1 MGRVVIV
8 AYRPKPGQDAQ
19 LLELVKAHHPTLR
32 GEGLVTDRPALAL
45 RAKDGTLVEVFEWA
59 SEEAIAGAHT
69 NAVVTAM
76 WAKFNEACEYVT
88 LGSLAEAQDLFAEF
102 EPVAL

>member
-19 LLELVKAHHPTLR
+19 LLDLVKAHYPTLR

-45 RAKDGTLVEVFEWA
+45 RAMDGTLVELFEWA

-69 NAVVTAM
+69 NPVVTAM
-76 WAKFNEACEYVT
+76 WARFNAACEYVT

-102 EPVAL
+102 EPVVL

>member
-8 AYRPKPGQDAQ
+8 AYRPKTGQDAR

-32 GEGLVTDRPALAL
+32 GKGLVTDRPALAL

-69 NAVVTAM
+69 NPVVTAI